1 MKLTR
6 DGIAEFISKGR
17 TYITWRTGINRDNV
31 KEYFYSG
38 RDLTEQYPEVDIKY
52 CRPEKMEYT
61 YNVTRGDF
69 VTGLKYV
76 CGNEKYYIFLG
87 AASFDAPAESIA
99 IGKAKDGKIYLVYEE
114 CSTSKPAYKEY
125 REKIIIATEQY
136 ICGHPRG
143 FVPAA
148 YYHTIRVLPCEVK
161 EKKAEITARD
171 IEALKI
177 AYEGI
182 MAFKKL
188 ILEFPI

>member
-1 MKLTR
+1 MKFTR
-6 DGIAEFISKGR
+6 DRVAEFISRGR

-38 RDLTEQYPEVDIKY
+38 RDLTEQYPGIDIKY

-76 CGNEKYYIFLG
+76 QNNETYYIFLG

-114 CSTSKPAYKEY
+114 CQAFKDY
-125 REKIIIATEQY
+125 REKIIVATEQY

-143 FVPAA
+143 FVPKA
-148 YYHTIRVLPCEVK
+148 YYHTIRVFPCEVK
-161 EKKAEITARD
+161 EKKAEITSRD
-171 IEALKI
+171 IEALEI

-182 MAFKKL
+182 MAFKRL
-188 ILEFPI
+188 ILRFPI